1 MPYDGVMEF
10 ASATQRAMAL
20 PIFATLTFAAAV
32 MAVMVS
38 YFIDRSDL
46 IYSTSLPMS
55 YLLIGSLV
63 KYGDQAFDSGTYCQ
77 RTALLLALP
86 TGLWLG
92 SLVMLDEGTAV
103 IFIGLLLSL
112 LVAGKYDNTAF
123 RIAFTAA
130 MILSLSAI
138 LMMHG
143 DISLTSI
150 AAVFVLSLIDEMVD
164 AYPADDDLSF
174 KAQIMRQRPFL
185 KIGVLILCLTGALPS
200 FMYLFA
206 FLSFDFGYSMID
218 VASTSGCGNGRV

>member
-38 YFIDRSDL
+38 YFIDRSD
-46 IYSTSLPMS
+46 
-55 YLLIGSLV
+55 
-63 KYGDQAFDSGTYCQ
+63 
-77 RTALLLALP
+77 P
-86 TGLWLG
+86 TGRWLG